1 MAWWGVLQARVVQ
14 IRHRAGVPAAWR
26 QPSRAPRQRL
36 PAAVDH
42 YSQRCERLRRL
53 AAKFAPE
60 ELPLLTGMS
69 QPLIDQYLAL
79 LDQHRLVTCARKKVR
94 QRATS

>member
-1 MAWWGVLQARVVQ
+1 VREWRRRGTS
-14 IRHRAGVPAAWR
+14 PAA
-26 QPSRAPRQRL
+26 PRGKRL
-36 PAAVDH
+36 PAAIDH
-42 YSQRCERLRRL
+42 YIQRFERLRRL

>member
-1 MAWWGVLQARVVQ
+1 VA
-14 IRHRAGVPAAWR
+14 AAWH
-26 QPSRAPRQRL
+26 QPSGAPRQRL

-42 YSQRCERLRRL
+42 YIQRFERLRRL
-53 AAKFAPE
+53 AARFAPE
-60 ELPLLTGMS
+60 ELPLLTGMP